1 MLQGVAG
8 ASDYL
13 SVCYLFVIF
22 LLSVYYLFV
31 IFLLFVVICLF
42 GILLVDKV

>member
-1 MLQGVAG
+1 MLQDFAG
-8 ASDYL
+8 GSDYL
-13 SVCYLFVIF
+13 SVCYLFIMF